1 MSCILNMFW
10 RRFSFGN
17 LRRGR
22 EARQKMATHGHR
34 RRQTKGVSI
43 SVSEPR
49 HAPKLIKSVEAE
61 SEKLCRESAEEK
73 KKEFVGFHAQ
83 TFKVI

>member
-1 MSCILNMFW
+1 MSCNLNMFLAKIFCW
-10 RRFSFGN
+10 QFAPRP
-17 LRRGR
+17 RG
-22 EARQKMATHGHR
+22 ETKNGDAWPSTKA
-34 RRQTKGVSI
+34 TKGVSI

-73 KKEFVGFHAQ
+73 KIEFVGFQ
-83 TFKVI
+83 TF